1 MAGAAGRHPAG
12 GGPQRLTGAR
22 AAAPPTG
29 RRAVP
34 DSRRMSP
41 LWALPLS
48 LAALTALAAGLGAL
62 RLRQETVRTRRA
74 VAGFAARR
82 MAAERDR

>member
-1 MAGAAGRHPAG
+1 
-12 GGPQRLTGAR
+12 
-22 AAAPPTG
+22 
-29 RRAVP
+29 
-34 DSRRMSP
+34 MSP